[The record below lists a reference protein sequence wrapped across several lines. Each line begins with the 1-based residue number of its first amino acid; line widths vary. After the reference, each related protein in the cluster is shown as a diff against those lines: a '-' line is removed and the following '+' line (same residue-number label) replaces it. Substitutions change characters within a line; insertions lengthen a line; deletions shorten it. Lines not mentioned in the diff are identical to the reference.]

1 MKHIA
6 VIGAGLGGLSA
17 AISLAAKGF
26 RVTVIE
32 RNTHIGGK
40 MMPIITEGHRF
51 DFGPNTIECLNQPF
65 ILKVVLMQPMKV
77 LEGMHFQHVSPEGRA
92 DE

>member
-40 MMPIITEGHRF
+40 MMPIVTEGHRF
-51 DFGPNTIECLNQPF
+51 
-65 ILKVVLMQPMKV
+65 
-77 LEGMHFQHVSPEGRA
+77 
-92 DE
+92 

>member
-26 RVTVIE
+26 RVTVVE
-32 RNTHIGGK
+32 RNAHIGGK
-40 MMPIITEGHRF
+40 MMPIVTEGHRF
-51 DFGPNTIECLNQPF
+51 DFGPNTITMPE
-65 ILKVVLMQPMKV
+65 V
-77 LEGMHFQHVSPEGRA
+77 FQS
-92 DE
+92 

>member
-26 RVTVIE
+26 RVTVVE
-32 RNTHIGGK
+32 LNAHIGVK
-40 MMPIITEGHRF
+40 MMPIDTEGHRF
-51 DFGPNTIECLNQPF
+51 DFGPNTITMPA
-65 ILKVVLMQPMKV
+65 V
-77 LEGMHFQHVSPEGRA
+77 FQSRGSTLL
-92 DE
+92 